1 MSECLILVAEDER
14 DIREFLA
21 MALQVSG
28 FHVVEARNGE
38 EAIALATSHT
48 PDLILLD
55 IRMPKVTGFQACEA
69 LKSDPST
76 KDIPIILLSA
86 CANQDEIQR
95 GLALGAEAYLT
106 KPIGPDVLTQRVTD
120 VLRQSGPQKTAVKV
134 SLTA

>member
-1 MSECLILVAEDER
+1 MSGSLILVAEDER

-21 MALQVSG
+21 MALEVSG

-38 EAIALATSHT
+38 EAIALAASHT

-69 LKSDPST
+69 LKSDPNT
-76 KDIPIILLSA
+76 KDIPIIFLSA
-86 CANQDEIQR
+86 YANHDEIQQ
-95 GLALGAEAYLT
+95 GLALGADEYLT

-120 VLRQSGPQKTAVKV
+120 VLRQSRPQKTAVKV
-134 SLTA
+134 SVTT